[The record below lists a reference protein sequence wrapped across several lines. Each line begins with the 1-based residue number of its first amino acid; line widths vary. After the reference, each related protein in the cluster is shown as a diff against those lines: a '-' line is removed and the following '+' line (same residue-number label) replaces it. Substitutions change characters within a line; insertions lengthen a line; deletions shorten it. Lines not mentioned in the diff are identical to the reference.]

1 MSVKSGSK
9 GRRAATAVGHAHGRH
24 HAFQRDLGA
33 SQLTLLTLG
42 GIMGSGLFLASGI
55 AIQRS
60 GPAVLLVFLVA
71 AVAMTLEI
79 IALGEMSA
87 ADPTA
92 GSFLVYAERVYGP
105 GMTFIGGWVFW
116 FSSVLTM
123 SSEVT
128 AASMFTRLWWPAVPL
143 WIWAVGYSAGI
154 VAANF
159 ISVRGFG
166 SIEGVMSGVK
176 VGAVTLFLV
185 VAGLFLMGLLPSHPM
200 PASTPVWAQSSWW
213 PHGTG
218 GPLSSLILV
227 LFAFAGTGVIGI
239 AAAETEKPPITIRRS
254 LMATIPLVWVFY
266 LGSIMALLS
275 ILPWNRVTTTS
286 SPFVQAIHSTGL
298 PWVGHIMNLV
308 LLFAVLSTMNAALY
322 SNSRVLY
329 TLGKSGQAPA
339 SLARLNR
346 KGIPTRGIL
355 WSAALLALTIVLAYV
370 LPQKAYS
377 YLVTA
382 TGFQA
387 MFIWLVVLLTHLRY
401 RPYLEKQKS
410 QALQFKL
417 PGYPWT
423 TYLTLGLVA
432 LGMIGAPLASSELVG
447 LSVAAGF
454 IVLVGVIYLVLRS
467 RLRESGLPPG

>member
-1 MSVKSGSK
+1 MSVKSGPK
-9 GRRAATAVGHAHGRH
+9 GREAAPQVSKLRGHR

-55 AIQRS
+55 AIRRS

-71 AVAMTLEI
+71 AIAMTLEI

-128 AASMFTRLWWPAVPL
+128 AASMFTQVWWPAVPL
-143 WIWAVGYSAGI
+143 WVWAVGYSAGI
-154 VAANF
+154 VGANF

-185 VAGLFLMGLLPSHPM
+185 VAGLFLMGLLPHHPVAA
-200 PASTPVWAQSSWW
+200 PALSSVSSWW
-213 PHGTG
+213 PHGVT

-239 AAAETEKPPITIRRS
+239 AAAETEKPPLTIRRS

-266 LGSIMALLS
+266 LGSVMALLA
-275 ILPWNRVTTTS
+275 IVPWNRTATAS
-286 SPFVQAIHSTGL
+286 SPFVQAVHVTGL

-346 KGIPTRGIL
+346 KGIPARGIL

-370 LPQKAYS
+370 LPRKAYS

-401 RPYLEKQKS
+401 RPYLEQKKK
-410 QALQFKL
+410 QALEFKL

-423 TYLTLGLVA
+423 TYLTLALVA
-432 LGMIGAPLASSELVG
+432 LGMMGAPLASSELVG

-454 IVLVGVIYLVLRS
+454 IVLVGIIYLVLRS
-467 RLRESGLPPG
+467 RLSAAGGPPSG